1 MNYTAQIYNSLW
13 IILGSYISLKS
24 ISYKV
29 WDIASGRG
37 AGFIPFAAGV
47 IIGLSGLYLFI
58 KECSKVQKKKNFW
71 EIQGAWR
78 RILFVLIGFFAVP
91 LFMKSLGFLI
101 ISFLV
106 MIFLVRVI
114 DRSKWGIAIIMALFS
129 CASIYFVFKYLFEI
143 SLPKGILAF

>member
-24 ISYKV
+24 LSYKV
-29 WDIASGRG
+29 WDTASGPG

-58 KECSKVQKKKNFW
+58 KEWSKVQKKKIFW

-91 LFMKSLGFLI
+91 LFMKSLGFLV
-101 ISFLV
+101 ISFLI

-114 DRSKWGIAIIMALFS
+114 DRPKWVITITMALIS
-129 CASIYFVFKYLFEI
+129 STCIYFVFKYLFEV